1 MSPRTVPPWPS
12 TQRDR
17 RKPGAAAFTAWEALD
32 GVLSTG
38 PEAATVGTE
47 THVFALDLNHGLWY
61 RLWNGASFG
70 AWTYLGG
77 VVGTE

>member
-1 MSPRTVPPWPS
+1 M
-12 TQRDR
+12 DR
-17 RKPGAAAFTAWEALD
+17 RKPGAGAFAAWDPLD

-38 PEAATVGTE
+38 PEAVTVGTQ
-47 THVFALDLNHGLWY
+47 TYVFGLDLDHQLWY

-77 VVGTE
+77 VLATE